1 LPASPFAIFDGFV
14 AALIAVTEPHGFSG
28 AGGTLF
34 LLSLLRSAAF
44 IGAHFV
50 G

>member
-1 LPASPFAIFDGFV
+1 LG